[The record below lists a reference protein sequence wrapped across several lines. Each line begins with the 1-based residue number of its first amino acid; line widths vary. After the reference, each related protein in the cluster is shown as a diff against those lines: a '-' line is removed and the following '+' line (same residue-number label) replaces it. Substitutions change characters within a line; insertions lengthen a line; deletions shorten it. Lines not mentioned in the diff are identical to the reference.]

1 MAKKSLTGKRYFE
14 WLGQLHERYG
24 FSGPIFYGIYE
35 HRIKKWPVWAQ
46 QARIFITGLHSM
58 NIHSGLRMLRGK
70 ADRAASWR

>member
-46 QARIFITGLHSM
+46 QAYRIARIRSRFE
-58 NIHSGLRMLRGK
+58 REVV
-70 ADRAASWR
+70 DYVEASHG